1 MVASSFP
8 QTDEKASIM
17 KSLSEQIDVKELGDW
32 KQAKRTVNGLIKVY
46 MEMEYPSFEIR
57 TFMKKIIDEVALLN
71 GGIEHW
77 NFNDCIELE
86 KTLIF
91 GKSAKQ
97 ESCPVRTILAPLVLA
112 RLGPDKAFIQN
123 QNQAINSI

>member
-57 TFMKKIIDEVALLN
+57 TFMKKIIDEVAL
-71 GGIEHW
+71 
-77 NFNDCIELE
+77 
-86 KTLIF
+86 
-91 GKSAKQ
+91 
-97 ESCPVRTILAPLVLA
+97 
-112 RLGPDKAFIQN
+112 
-123 QNQAINSI
+123 